1 MAKIIFIIYF
11 LLLTVNL
18 CPGEEGSFL
27 EDAQNNSDNE
37 NIDDYDEPKKKVYN
51 GPRFKCWSCQGD
63 QCKTPTI
70 CTDAIVCWK
79 ASVREINGLER
90 FERACTNDPDHANLL
105 CGKSSSK
112 TDSTYLIDCCRN
124 DLCNNGSFPLLR
136 EIDVQNNE
144 EYAFKLTMSILGPI
158 IGIFIFIIG
167 TILLFIFARRIKR
180 KRPLVTKRNK
190 LLSDADIDSLMIHNS
205 SSTPGLIGNGNN
217 PHELR
222 ATAAGES
229 TLREFNDGK
238 SLTSGSGSGLPVLV
252 QRTLSKHV
260 SLIECLGSGGGNGGG
275 FNSEVWK
282 GSWNG
287 ESVAVKIYLSHDYSY
302 WQSETEVYSQLL
314 TSRHDNILGYIGSD
328 VTPKPGCVQM
338 WIVTQ
343 YHPLGSLYNH
353 LNRSP
358 HPLTLHQTIN
368 ICLGIINGL
377 LYLHTEINGTKGK
390 KAMAHRNLKSK
401 NILVKNN
408 GSCVI
413 AELASTITQEKLDN
427 NSDDHSDIPPG
438 TKRYIS
444 PEILDEKINSKC
456 LESYRRADI
465 YSLGLIIWEVCRR
478 CISNGVALD
487 YMAPY
492 ADYFPNLSHEP
503 SIDEMRKL
511 VYLDQRRP
519 EIHNRWSSDP
529 ALSGLGK
536 LMCECW
542 HDKPAAR
549 LTILRV
555 KKTLIN
561 LVKLSGN
568 DTRVHLQLD

>member
-1 MAKIIFIIYF
+1 M
-11 LLLTVNL
+11 VNL
-18 CPGEEGSFL
+18 CPGKPGSSF
-27 EDAQNNSDNE
+27 EYSQNNE
-37 NIDDYDEPKKKVYN
+37 NNDDYDDVSQSKISHKIKTYN

-63 QCKTPTI
+63 ACNTPTI

-79 ASVREINGLER
+79 SSVREINGLER
-90 FERACTNDPDHANLL
+90 YERACTNDPDHSNLL
-105 CGKSSSK
+105 CGKSSYK
-112 TDSTYLIDCCRN
+112 TDSTYMIDCCRS

-136 EIDVQNNE
+136 PIDVEINE
-144 EYAFKLTMSILGPI
+144 KYAFKLSIPILGPI
-158 IGIFIFIIG
+158 IGVFIFVIG
-167 TILLFIFARRIKR
+167 TILLFIFARKIKR

-190 LLSDADIDSLMIHNS
+190 LLSDADFDSLMINNS
-205 SSTPGLIGNGNN
+205 SLSPGSIGN
-217 PHELR
+217 ELR
-222 ATAAGES
+222 ATAAGEN

-238 SLTSGSGSGLPVLV
+238 SLTSGSGSGLPVLI
-252 QRTLSKHV
+252 QRTLAKHV
-260 SLIECLGSGGGNGGG
+260 SLIECLGNGGG
-275 FNSEVWK
+275 SGSVGVGGSFNSEVWK

-287 ESVAVKIYLSHDYSY
+287 ELVAVKIYLSHNYSY

-328 VTPKPGCVQM
+328 VASKSGCVQM

-358 HPLTLHQTIN
+358 HPLTHHQTIN

-390 KAMAHRNLKSK
+390 HSMAHRNLKSK

-413 AELASTITQEKLDN
+413 AELSSTVTQEKLDN
-427 NSDDHSDIPPG
+427 DTDEHPDIQPG

-444 PEILDEKINSKC
+444 PEILDEKINLKC

-478 CISNGVALD
+478 CISNGVAQD
-487 YMAPY
+487 YIAPY
-492 ADYFPNLSHEP
+492 ADFFPNLSHEP

-511 VYLDQRRP
+511 VCLDQRRP

-529 ALSGLGK
+529 TLSGLGK
-536 LMCECW
+536 LMRECW

-549 LTILRV
+549 LPILRV
-555 KKTLIN
+555 KKTLNKIA
-561 LVKLSGN
+561 GN
-568 DTRVHLQLD
+568 DPRVHLPLD